1 MAKEAAGAFS
11 PCGKSYKFDEDQ
23 TWTERRYNR
32 FLEPNWS
39 SEFGVRSLK
48 GFNVRICNMRTLEVF
63 GMFYYKKFSNRFK
76 SNDDDDVSKELFD
89 MGIVNSYYTCLR

>member
-1 MAKEAAGAFS
+1 MAKEAAGAFL

-23 TWTERRYNR
+23 TWNEDIIGFSNRTE
-32 FLEPNWS
+32 

-63 GMFYYKKFSNRFK
+63 GMFYYKKF
-76 SNDDDDVSKELFD
+76 
-89 MGIVNSYYTCLR
+89 

>member
-23 TWTERRYNR
+23 TWNEDITGFWNR
-32 FLEPNWS
+32 I
-39 SEFGVRSLK
+39 GVRSLK

-63 GMFYYKKFSNRFK
+63 VMFYYKKFSNRFK